1 MLVWVKKLMNEG
13 ECSVSVFL
21 DVDVKKKREKIE
33 LEEWQTGTKT
43 TD

>member
-1 MLVWVKKLMNEG
+1 MNEG
-13 ECSVSVFL
+13 ECSVSEFL
-21 DVDVKKKREKIE
+21 YVDVKKKREKTE